1 MEKNI
6 LNQYVAAKGRAK
18 YLHQAIVSLDQKL
31 ERFNGEGY
39 VVADTVTCGKKG
51 KKSLGTVLIK
61 GVPVP
66 EYEKLKKHRE
76 RRVAQQNEE
85 LLQVEALVEDVEKFI
100 ASVDDMEMR
109 NLLDLYYIEDL
120 TWVQVAHRMN
130 SLYGKKAYT
139 EGSCRQKVERFL
151 EK

>member
-18 YLHQAIVSLDQKL
+18 YLHQAIVNLDQKL
-31 ERFNGEGY
+31 ERFNDEGY

-61 GVPVP
+61 GLPVP
-66 EYEKLKKHRE
+66 EYEKLRALRE
-76 RRVAQQNEE
+76 RRVAQRNAE
-85 LLQVEALVEDVEKFI
+85 LVQVEALAADAEKYI
-100 ASVDDMEMR
+100 AGVDDMEMR

-130 SLYGKKAYT
+130 SLYGKKVYT